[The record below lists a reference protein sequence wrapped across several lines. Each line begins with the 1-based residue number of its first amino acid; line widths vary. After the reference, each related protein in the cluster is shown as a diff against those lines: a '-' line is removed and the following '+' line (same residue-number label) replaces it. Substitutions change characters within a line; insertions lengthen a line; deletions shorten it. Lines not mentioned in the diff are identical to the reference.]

1 MEGLCEIMKE
11 QGHIIDLHCDTL
23 FKIQEDGGDF
33 RQILENSGCLDVS
46 RLKQSGYWLQF
57 FAAFIEAVPFSEE
70 AAMEEGYQKA
80 LEMFDI
86 FDRACTWQPE
96 KLCKVTSR
104 KGALE
109 ARDAGRIGGI
119 LTVEEGGIL
128 NGKRERIDHLYDRGV
143 RLITLLWNYENC
155 LGFPNS
161 PSASVMEKGLK
172 AFGIE
177 TVEYMEEKGMLID
190 VSHMNDGGFWDVV
203 RHTRKPFVASHS
215 NCRELTAH
223 PRNLTD
229 EMLRT
234 IGERGGIVGL
244 NFCPL
249 FLTDEGEYGS
259 IESMLAHIRHV
270 INVAGTDAVA
280 IGTDFDGF
288 PESVEIAHAGEMNLL
303 EQALNRDGYSPAQ
316 IEKIMWR
323 NAWRVVSEIL

>member
-259 IESMLAHIRHV
+259 IESILAHIRHV

>member
-33 RQILENSGCLDVS
+33 RQIFENSGCLDVS
-46 RLKQSGYWLQF
+46 RLKQSGYWIQF
-57 FAAFIEAVPFSEE
+57 FAAFIEADSLSEE

-249 FLTDEGEYGS
+249 FLTDEGKYGS
-259 IESMLAHIRHV
+259 IDSILAHIRHM

>member
-1 MEGLCEIMKE
+1 MMDE

-23 FKIQEDGGDF
+23 FKIQEEGGDF
-33 RQILENSGCLDVS
+33 RKIFENSGCLDVS
-46 RLKQSGYWLQF
+46 RLKQANYWIQF
-57 FAAFIEAVPFSEE
+57 FAAFIEADPLSEE
-70 AAMEEGYQKA
+70 TSMEDGYQKA
-80 LEMFDI
+80 MEMFDI
-86 FDRACTWQPE
+86 FDRACSLRPE
-96 KLCKVTSR
+96 TLCKVTSCQD
-104 KGALE
+104 ALE
-109 ARDAGRIGGI
+109 SRKTGKIGGI

-161 PSASVMEKGLK
+161 PSASDMKKGLK
-172 AFGIE
+172 PFGIE

-203 RHTRKPFVASHS
+203 SHTRKPFVASHS

-229 EMLRT
+229 EMLRA
-234 IGERGGIVGL
+234 IGERGGIAGL

-249 FLTDEGEYGS
+249 FLNDEEGYGS
-259 IESMLAHIRHV
+259 IQSMLAHIRHM
-270 INVAGTDAVA
+270 INVAGTDAAA

-288 PESVEIAHAGEMNLL
+288 PEKVEIAHAGEMNLL
-303 EQALNRDGYSPAQ
+303 EKALKQDGYSAKEV
-316 IEKIMWR
+316 EKILWG
-323 NAWRVVSEIL
+323 NAWRVVKEVL

>member
-23 FKIQEDGGDF
+23 FKIQEEGGDF
-33 RQILENSGCLDVS
+33 RKIFENSGCLDVS

>member
-33 RQILENSGCLDVS
+33 RQIFENSGCLDVS

-259 IESMLAHIRHV
+259 IESILAHIRHV